1 MLCSCVA
8 VAVGALAG
16 WHIIL
21 ISRGETS
28 VEVYINRNTKK
39 KMKKEGKVSFKCL
52 LLVVLNTGPRVYIQT
67 WQTGKSLDRGRT
79 RTRELWLE

>member
-16 WHIIL
+16 WHVML

-28 VEVYINRNTKK
+28 VEVYINRNMTK
-39 KMKKEGKVSFKCL
+39 KMKKEGKVSSKKETVILIVACTCT
-52 LLVVLNTGPRVYIQT
+52 VLCHFMCNCN
-67 WQTGKSLDRGRT
+67 
-79 RTRELWLE
+79 